1 MYEIFRSTG
10 VSSMKITDA
19 KALRAIWYSKDHVK
33 HWNVPVIGNKI
44 VETLTFSTPSID
56 FNIISFALIKLTSS
70 TSPPQKKKT
79 KKTKTML
86 NCDSM
91 NFLATYGQH

>member
-1 MYEIFRSTG
+1 
-10 VSSMKITDA
+10 MKITDA
-19 KALRAIWYSKDHVK
+19 KALRAIWYSKNHVK

-44 VETLTFSTPSID
+44 VETLTFSIPSIY

-70 TSPPQKKKT
+70 TFPPPKKKNKKQKK
-79 KKTKTML
+79 TMSY
-86 NCDSM
+86 CDSM

>member
-1 MYEIFRSTG
+1 
-10 VSSMKITDA
+10 MKITDA

-44 VETLTFSTPSID
+44 VETLTFSIPSIY

-70 TSPPQKKKT
+70 TFPPPKKKT
-79 KKTKTML
+79 KNKKKQ
-86 NCDSM
+86 CRIVIP
-91 NFLATYGQH
+91 